1 MPQRSPRRLPHRN
14 AEMFWLHMETRGE
27 LLMCKDFSGII
38 TEKGEVLW
46 LKEDTT
52 DHETIIAKHG
62 LKDADDAKIWVR
74 FEINYKDLAKIS
86 RNRAYAVFKWDCQTL
101 PKWAEENA
109 VVLIANAWSA
119 WEESRKTAVIL
130 ESETVAEVKDY
141 FVAVCLGK
149 IEYVHGNAKIENVSD
164 NAKIENVS
172 DNAKIKTITEFAS
185 ALKDGVI
192 YLAKKAKTRKIGK
205 VP

>member
-1 MPQRSPRRLPHRN
+1 
-14 AEMFWLHMETRGE
+14 
-27 LLMCKDFSGII
+27 MCKDFSGII

-164 NAKIENVS
+164 NAKIESVSDNAKIEYVSDNAKIENVYDNAQIEYVS